1 MISWPQ
7 IHQPDIE
14 VKLKPLILNDSK
26 QGLVQVRNSRFF
38 SMYVCGIT
46 PYDATH
52 LGHAATY
59 IAFDLINRYLK
70 LEHTSVHFVENITD
84 IDDPL
89 FERASRDS
97 IDWKTLAQ
105 SQISLFT
112 EDMCALK
119 ILPPD
124 DFVRVTDSIN
134 LVIEFIK
141 MLQKKGYVYEI
152 SGDFYFAS
160 SVFLS
165 DLPIPQAEA
174 VEIFAQRGGDP
185 TREGKAHPL
194 DPILW
199 LKNKDQEPGWESP
212 FGFGRPGWHVE
223 CTAIALDYLDRNEE
237 DYVIDLQGGGNDLLF
252 PHHFM
257 SAQLIKAATGRDF
270 AKFYIHTGLVG
281 YEGEKMSKSKGNL
294 EFVSRLIKQGVDPVV
309 IRWALIRNHYQ
320 SYREWNVGLLQNS
333 VSEVDLIRKALAKSE
348 VSPVDEL
355 IEEIISALS
364 NNLQTQVVTDLIIAW
379 ARNSLAGDDATSFKN
394 DSGKLSRVLDSLL
407 GLVF

>member
-7 IHQPDIE
+7 IHQPEIE

-141 MLQKKGYVYEI
+141 MLQRKGYVYEI

-199 LKNKDQEPGWESP
+199 IKNKDQEPGWESP

-394 DSGKLSRVLDSLL
+394 DSGKLSRALDSLL

>member
-26 QGLVQVRNSRFF
+26 QGMVQVRNSRFF

-141 MLQKKGYVYEI
+141 MLQRKGYVYEI

-160 SVFLS
+160 SDFLS

-223 CTAIALDYLDRNEE
+223 CTAIALDFLDRNEE

-348 VSPVDEL
+348 VCPVDEL

-379 ARNSLAGDDATSFKN
+379 ARNSLAGDDSTSFKN
-394 DSGKLSRVLDSLL
+394 DSGKLSRALDSLL

>member
-26 QGLVQVRNSRFF
+26 QGMVQVRNSRFF

-141 MLQKKGYVYEI
+141 MLQRKGYVYEI

-160 SVFLS
+160 SDFLS

-174 VEIFAQRGGDP
+174 FEIFAQRGGDP

-223 CTAIALDYLDRNEE
+223 CTAIALDFLDRNEE

-348 VSPVDEL
+348 VCPVDEL

-364 NNLQTQVVTDLIIAW
+364 NNLQTQVVTNLIIAW
-379 ARNSLAGDDATSFKN
+379 ARNSLAGDDSTSFKN
-394 DSGKLSRVLDSLL
+394 DSGKLSRALDSLL

>member
-26 QGLVQVRNSRFF
+26 QGMVQVRNSRFF

-141 MLQKKGYVYEI
+141 MLQRKGYVYEI

-160 SVFLS
+160 SDFLS

-309 IRWALIRNHYQ
+309 IRWALIRDHYQ

-348 VSPVDEL
+348 VCPVDEL

-379 ARNSLAGDDATSFKN
+379 ARNSLAGDDSTSFKN
-394 DSGKLSRVLDSLL
+394 DSGKLSRALDSLL

>member
-14 VKLKPLILNDSK
+14 VKLNPLILNDSK
-26 QGLVQVRNSRFF
+26 QGMVQVRNSRFF

-185 TREGKAHPL
+185 TREGKVHPL

-333 VSEVDLIRKALAKSE
+333 VSEVDLIRKALAKPE

-394 DSGKLSRVLDSLL
+394 DSGKLSRALDSLL

>member
-14 VKLKPLILNDSK
+14 VKLEPLILNDSK
-26 QGLVQVRNSRFF
+26 QGMVQVRNSRFF

-141 MLQKKGYVYEI
+141 MLQRKGYVYEI

-320 SYREWNVGLLQNS
+320 SYREWNVRLLQNS

-348 VSPVDEL
+348 VCPVDEL

-379 ARNSLAGDDATSFKN
+379 ARNSLAGDDSTSFKN

>member
-7 IHQPDIE
+7 IHQPEIE

-141 MLQKKGYVYEI
+141 MLQRKGYVYEI
-152 SGDFYFAS
+152 SGDLYFAS

-165 DLPIPQAEA
+165 DLPIPQVEA

-199 LKNKDQEPGWESP
+199 IKNKDQEPGWESP

-394 DSGKLSRVLDSLL
+394 DSGKLSRALDSLL

>member
-14 VKLKPLILNDSK
+14 VKLEPLILNDSK
-26 QGLVQVRNSRFF
+26 QGMVQVRNSRFF

-141 MLQKKGYVYEI
+141 ILKRKGYVYEI

-320 SYREWNVGLLQNS
+320 SYREWNVRLLQNS

-348 VSPVDEL
+348 VCPVDEL

-379 ARNSLAGDDATSFKN
+379 ARNSLAGDDSTSFKN
-394 DSGKLSRVLDSLL
+394 DSGKLSRALDSLL

>member
-26 QGLVQVRNSRFF
+26 QGMVQVRNSRFF

-141 MLQKKGYVYEI
+141 MLQRKGYVYEI

>member
-26 QGLVQVRNSRFF
+26 QGMVQVRNSRFF

-141 MLQKKGYVYEI
+141 MLQRKGYVYEI

-309 IRWALIRNHYQ
+309 IRWALIRDHYQ

-348 VSPVDEL
+348 VCPVDEL
-355 IEEIISALS
+355 IEDIISALS

-379 ARNSLAGDDATSFKN
+379 ARNSLAGDDSTSFKN
-394 DSGKLSRVLDSLL
+394 DSGKLSRALDSLL

>member
-26 QGLVQVRNSRFF
+26 QGMVQVRNSRFF

-141 MLQKKGYVYEI
+141 MLQRKGYVYEI

-160 SVFLS
+160 SDFLS

>member
-7 IHQPDIE
+7 IHQPDIQ

-26 QGLVQVRNSRFF
+26 QGMVQVRNSRFF

-141 MLQKKGYVYEI
+141 MLQRKGYVYEI

-160 SVFLS
+160 SDFLS

-223 CTAIALDYLDRNEE
+223 CTAIALDFLDRNEE

-348 VSPVDEL
+348 VCPVDEL

-379 ARNSLAGDDATSFKN
+379 ARNSLAGDDSTSFKN
-394 DSGKLSRVLDSLL
+394 DSGKLSRALDSLL

>member
-26 QGLVQVRNSRFF
+26 QGMVQVRNSRFF

-141 MLQKKGYVYEI
+141 MLQRKGYVYEI

-160 SVFLS
+160 SDFLS

-174 VEIFAQRGGDP
+174 FEIFAQRGGDP

-348 VSPVDEL
+348 VCPVDEL

-364 NNLQTQVVTDLIIAW
+364 NNLQTQVVTNLIIAW
-379 ARNSLAGDDATSFKN
+379 ARNSLAGDDSTSFKN
-394 DSGKLSRVLDSLL
+394 DSGKLSRALDSLL

>member
-7 IHQPDIE
+7 IHQPDIQ

-26 QGLVQVRNSRFF
+26 QGMVQVRNSRFF

-141 MLQKKGYVYEI
+141 MLQRKGYVYEI

-160 SVFLS
+160 SDFLS

-185 TREGKAHPL
+185 TREGKDHPL
-194 DPILW
+194 DPVLW

-223 CTAIALDYLDRNEE
+223 CTAIALDFLDRNEE

-348 VSPVDEL
+348 VCPVDEL

-379 ARNSLAGDDATSFKN
+379 ARNSLAGDDSTSFKN
-394 DSGKLSRVLDSLL
+394 DSGKLSRALDSLL

>member
-26 QGLVQVRNSRFF
+26 QGMVQVRNSRFF

-141 MLQKKGYVYEI
+141 MLQRKGYVYEI

-320 SYREWNVGLLQNS
+320 SYREWNVRLLQNS

-348 VSPVDEL
+348 VCPVDEL

-379 ARNSLAGDDATSFKN
+379 ARNSLAGDDSTSFKN

>member
-1 MISWPQ
+1 
-7 IHQPDIE
+7 
-14 VKLKPLILNDSK
+14 
-26 QGLVQVRNSRFF
+26 
-38 SMYVCGIT
+38 
-46 PYDATH
+46 
-52 LGHAATY
+52 
-59 IAFDLINRYLK
+59 
-70 LEHTSVHFVENITD
+70 
-84 IDDPL
+84 
-89 FERASRDS
+89 
-97 IDWKTLAQ
+97 
-105 SQISLFT
+105 
-112 EDMCALK
+112 
-119 ILPPD
+119 
-124 DFVRVTDSIN
+124 
-134 LVIEFIK
+134 
-141 MLQKKGYVYEI
+141 MLQRKGYVYEI

-270 AKFYIHTGLVG
+270 AKFYIHTGLIG

-379 ARNSLAGDDATSFKN
+379 ARNSLAGDDSTSFKN

>member
-26 QGLVQVRNSRFF
+26 QGMVQVRNSRFF

-141 MLQKKGYVYEI
+141 MLQRKGYVYEI

-165 DLPIPQAEA
+165 DLPIPQGEA

-185 TREGKAHPL
+185 TREGKDHPL

-257 SAQLIKAATGRDF
+257 SAQLVKAATGRDF

-281 YEGEKMSKSKGNL
+281 YKGEKMSKSKGNL

-348 VSPVDEL
+348 VCPVDEL

-379 ARNSLAGDDATSFKN
+379 ARNSLAGDDSTSFKN

>member
-26 QGLVQVRNSRFF
+26 QGMVQVRNSRFF

-70 LEHTSVHFVENITD
+70 LVHTSVHFVENITD

-119 ILPPD
+119 VLPPD

-141 MLQKKGYVYEI
+141 MLQRKGYVYEI

-160 SVFLS
+160 SDFLS

-320 SYREWNVGLLQNS
+320 SYREWNVGLLQYS

-379 ARNSLAGDDATSFKN
+379 ARNSLAGDDSTSFKN

>member
-26 QGLVQVRNSRFF
+26 QGMVQVRNSRFF

-141 MLQKKGYVYEI
+141 MLQRKGYVYEI

-165 DLPIPQAEA
+165 DLPIPQGEA

-223 CTAIALDYLDRNEE
+223 GTAIALDYLDRNEE

-348 VSPVDEL
+348 VCPVDEL

-379 ARNSLAGDDATSFKN
+379 ARNSLAGVDATSFKN

>member
-14 VKLKPLILNDSK
+14 VKLEPLILNDSK
-26 QGLVQVRNSRFF
+26 QGMVQVRNSRFF

-141 MLQKKGYVYEI
+141 MLQRKGYVYEI

-348 VSPVDEL
+348 VCPVDEL

-379 ARNSLAGDDATSFKN
+379 ARNSLAGDDSTSFKN

>member
-26 QGLVQVRNSRFF
+26 QGMVQVRNSRFF

-97 IDWKTLAQ
+97 IDWKTLAR

-141 MLQKKGYVYEI
+141 MLQRKGYVYEI

-257 SAQLIKAATGRDF
+257 SAQLVKAATGRDF

-348 VSPVDEL
+348 VCPVDEL

-379 ARNSLAGDDATSFKN
+379 ARNSLAGDDSTSFKN

>member
-26 QGLVQVRNSRFF
+26 QGMVQVRNSRFF

-141 MLQKKGYVYEI
+141 MLQRKGYVYEI

-160 SVFLS
+160 SDFLS

-223 CTAIALDYLDRNEE
+223 CTAIALDFLDRNEE

-309 IRWALIRNHYQ
+309 IRWALIRDHYQ

-348 VSPVDEL
+348 VCPVDEL

-364 NNLQTQVVTDLIIAW
+364 NNLQTQVVTNLIIAW
-379 ARNSLAGDDATSFKN
+379 ARNSLAGDDSTSFKN
-394 DSGKLSRVLDSLL
+394 DSGKLSRALDSLL

>member
-26 QGLVQVRNSRFF
+26 QGMVQVRNSRFF

-141 MLQKKGYVYEI
+141 MLQRKGYVYEI

-160 SVFLS
+160 SDFLS

-174 VEIFAQRGGDP
+174 FEIFAQRGGDP

-223 CTAIALDYLDRNEE
+223 CTAIALDFLDRNEE

-348 VSPVDEL
+348 VCPVDEL

-379 ARNSLAGDDATSFKN
+379 ARNSLAGDDSTSFKN
-394 DSGKLSRVLDSLL
+394 DSGKLSRALDSLL

>member
-26 QGLVQVRNSRFF
+26 QGMVQVRNSRFF

-141 MLQKKGYVYEI
+141 MLQRKGYVYEI

-160 SVFLS
+160 SDFLS

-185 TREGKAHPL
+185 PREGKDHPL
-194 DPILW
+194 DPVLW

-223 CTAIALDYLDRNEE
+223 CTAIALDFLDRNEE

-309 IRWALIRNHYQ
+309 IRWALIRDHYQ

-348 VSPVDEL
+348 VCPVDEL

-379 ARNSLAGDDATSFKN
+379 ARNSLAGDDSTSFKN
-394 DSGKLSRVLDSLL
+394 DSGKLSRALDSLL

>member
-7 IHQPDIE
+7 IHQPEIE

-141 MLQKKGYVYEI
+141 MLQRKGYVYEI
-152 SGDFYFAS
+152 SGDLYFAS

-394 DSGKLSRVLDSLL
+394 DSGKLSRALDSLL

>member
-7 IHQPDIE
+7 IHQPEIE

-26 QGLVQVRNSRFF
+26 QGMVQVRNSRFF

-141 MLQKKGYVYEI
+141 MLQRKGYVYEI

-379 ARNSLAGDDATSFKN
+379 ARNSLAGDDSTSFKN

>member
-7 IHQPDIE
+7 IHQPYIE

-26 QGLVQVRNSRFF
+26 QGMVQVRNSRFF

-89 FERASRDS
+89 VERASRDS

-141 MLQKKGYVYEI
+141 MLQRKGYVYEI

-160 SVFLS
+160 SDFLS

-223 CTAIALDYLDRNEE
+223 CTAIALDFLDRNEE

-333 VSEVDLIRKALAKSE
+333 V
-348 VSPVDEL
+348 
-355 IEEIISALS
+355 
-364 NNLQTQVVTDLIIAW
+364 
-379 ARNSLAGDDATSFKN
+379 
-394 DSGKLSRVLDSLL
+394 
-407 GLVF
+407 

>member
-7 IHQPDIE
+7 IHQPDIQ

-26 QGLVQVRNSRFF
+26 QGMVQVRNSRFF

-141 MLQKKGYVYEI
+141 MLQRKGYVYEI

-174 VEIFAQRGGDP
+174 FEIFAQRGGDP

-348 VSPVDEL
+348 VCPVDEL
-355 IEEIISALS
+355 IEEIISTLS

-379 ARNSLAGDDATSFKN
+379 ARNSLAGDDSTSFKN
-394 DSGKLSRVLDSLL
+394 DSGKLSRALDSLL

>member
-7 IHQPDIE
+7 IHQPEIE

-89 FERASRDS
+89 FERANRDS

-141 MLQKKGYVYEI
+141 MLQRKGYVYEI

-379 ARNSLAGDDATSFKN
+379 ARNSLAGDDSTSFKN

>member
-7 IHQPDIE
+7 IHQPYIE

-26 QGLVQVRNSRFF
+26 QGMVQVRNSRFF

-141 MLQKKGYVYEI
+141 MLQRKGYVYEI

-174 VEIFAQRGGDP
+174 FEIFAQRGGDP

-348 VSPVDEL
+348 VCPVDEL

-364 NNLQTQVVTDLIIAW
+364 NNLQTQVVTNLIIAW
-379 ARNSLAGDDATSFKN
+379 ARNSLAGDDSTSFKN
-394 DSGKLSRVLDSLL
+394 DSGKLSRALDSLL

>member
-7 IHQPDIE
+7 IHQPEIE

-26 QGLVQVRNSRFF
+26 QGMVQVRNSRFF

-89 FERASRDS
+89 FERANRDS

-141 MLQKKGYVYEI
+141 MLQRKGYVYEI

-160 SVFLS
+160 SDFLS

-185 TREGKAHPL
+185 TREGKDHPL

-379 ARNSLAGDDATSFKN
+379 ARNSLAGDDSTSFKN

>member
-7 IHQPDIE
+7 IHQPDIQ

-26 QGLVQVRNSRFF
+26 QGMVQVRNSRFF

-119 ILPPD
+119 VLPPD

-141 MLQKKGYVYEI
+141 MLQRKGYVYEI

-160 SVFLS
+160 SDFLS

-348 VSPVDEL
+348 VCPVDEL

-379 ARNSLAGDDATSFKN
+379 ARNSLAGDDSTSFKN
-394 DSGKLSRVLDSLL
+394 DSGKLSRALDSLL

>member
-26 QGLVQVRNSRFF
+26 QGMVQVRNSRFF

-141 MLQKKGYVYEI
+141 MLQRKGYVYEI

-160 SVFLS
+160 SDFLS

-348 VSPVDEL
+348 VCPVDEL

-364 NNLQTQVVTDLIIAW
+364 NNLQTQVVTNLIIAW
-379 ARNSLAGDDATSFKN
+379 ARNSLAGDDSTSFKN
-394 DSGKLSRVLDSLL
+394 DSGKLSRALDSLL

>member
-26 QGLVQVRNSRFF
+26 QGMVQVRNSRFF

-141 MLQKKGYVYEI
+141 MLQRKGYVYEI

-364 NNLQTQVVTDLIIAW
+364 NNLQTQVVTGLIIAW
-379 ARNSLAGDDATSFKN
+379 ARNSLAGDDSTSFKN

>member
-14 VKLKPLILNDSK
+14 VKIKPLILNDSK
-26 QGLVQVRNSRFF
+26 QGMVQVRNSRFF

-70 LEHTSVHFVENITD
+70 LEHTSVHLVENITD

-141 MLQKKGYVYEI
+141 MLQRKGYVYEI

-185 TREGKAHPL
+185 TREGKSHPL

-348 VSPVDEL
+348 VCPVDEL

-364 NNLQTQVVTDLIIAW
+364 NNLQTQVVTDLIITW
-379 ARNSLAGDDATSFKN
+379 ARNSLAGDDSTSFKN
-394 DSGKLSRVLDSLL
+394 DSGKLSRALDSLL

>member
-26 QGLVQVRNSRFF
+26 QGMVQVRNSRFF

-119 ILPPD
+119 VLPPD

-141 MLQKKGYVYEI
+141 MLQRKGYVYEI

-160 SVFLS
+160 SDFLS

-379 ARNSLAGDDATSFKN
+379 ARNSLAGDDSTSFKN

>member
-26 QGLVQVRNSRFF
+26 QGMVQVRNSRFF

-141 MLQKKGYVYEI
+141 MLQRKGYVYEI

-379 ARNSLAGDDATSFKN
+379 ARNSLAGDDSTSFKN